1 MEEIDIKKK
10 IVRGAENLFTKYGVR
25 SISMDDIA
33 RHLSVSK
40 KTLYQHFEDKED
52 IVTTAVQ
59 AHIERIMGEF
69 DSIQSDAV
77 DAIDEL
83 SRISQCLK
91 RTMSEI
97 NPSLMFDLEKYH
109 PRAWNVWVES
119 KKKFIHE
126 SVIRNLKKGVEQG
139 FFRPELDLEI
149 MATIRMEMVQLA
161 FDDRVFSPSKFKIA
175 DVQLQLFE
183 HFVFGLLTE
192 KGRKKYL
199 KCKETQVEL
208 SNS

>member
-1 MEEIDIKKK
+1 MEDNEIKKK
-10 IVRGAENLFTKYGVR
+10 IIRGAETLFTKYGVR

-52 IVTTAVQ
+52 IVTMAVQ
-59 AHIERIMGEF
+59 SHIERIVGEF
-69 DSIQSDAV
+69 DKIQNEAT

-83 SRISQCLK
+83 SEVSKCLK
-91 RTMSEI
+91 RMMSEI

-109 PRAWNVWVES
+109 PRAWKVWVEN
-119 KKKFIHE
+119 KKHFIHD
-126 SVIRNLKKGVEQG
+126 SIIKNLKKGVEQG
-139 FFRPELDLEI
+139 FFRPELDLQI
-149 MATIRMEMVQLA
+149 MATMRIELVQLA
-161 FDDRVFSPSKFKIA
+161 FDDRVFPPSQFKVP
-175 DVQLQLFE
+175 DVQLQLFD

-199 KCKETQVEL
+199 KSKETQVEL
-208 SNS
+208 SNP

>member
-1 MEEIDIKKK
+1 MEDIDIKKK
-10 IVRGAENLFTKYGVR
+10 IIRGAETLFTKYGIR

-59 AHIERIMGEF
+59 SHIERIMGEF
-69 DSIQSDAV
+69 DAQQATAV
-77 DAIDEL
+77 DAIDEIAK
-83 SRISQCLK
+83 ISQCLK

-109 PRAWNVWVES
+109 PRAWSVWVEN
-119 KKKFIHE
+119 KKKFIRE
-126 SVIRNLKKGVEQG
+126 SVIRNLKRGVEEG
-139 FFRPELDLEI
+139 SFRPEMDLEI
-149 MATIRMEMVQLA
+149 MATMRMELVQLA
-161 FDDRVFSPSKFKIA
+161 FDDRIFPTSHFKVT
-175 DVQLQLFE
+175 DVQLQIFE

>member
-10 IVRGAENLFTKYGVR
+10 IIRGAETLFTKYGIR

-52 IVTTAVQ
+52 IVTTTVQ

-69 DSIQSDAV
+69 DALQATAV
-77 DAIDEL
+77 DAIDE
-83 SRISQCLK
+83 IAKVSQCLK

-109 PRAWNVWVES
+109 PRAWSVWVEN
-119 KKKFIHE
+119 KKKFIRE
-126 SVIRNLKKGVEQG
+126 SVIRNLKRGVEEG
-139 FFRPELDLEI
+139 SFRPEMDLEI
-149 MATIRMEMVQLA
+149 MATMRMELVQLA
-161 FDDRVFSPSKFKIA
+161 FDDRIFPTSQFKIP
-175 DVQLQLFE
+175 DVQLQIFE

>member
-1 MEEIDIKKK
+1 MEDNEIKKK
-10 IVRGAENLFTKYGVR
+10 IIRGAETLFTKYGVR

-52 IVTTAVQ
+52 IVTMAVQ
-59 AHIERIMGEF
+59 SHIERIMGEF
-69 DSIQSDAV
+69 DLIQSSAV

-83 SRISQCLK
+83 SKASACLK

-109 PRAWNVWVES
+109 PRAWSVWVDS
-119 KKKFIHE
+119 KKKFIRE
-126 SVIRNLKKGVEQG
+126 SVIRNLKKGVQEG
-139 FFRPELDLEI
+139 YFRAELDLEI
-149 MATIRMEMVQLA
+149 MATIRMELVQLA
-161 FDDRVFSPSKFKIA
+161 FDDGIFPRAQFNLT
-175 DVQLQLFE
+175 DVQVQLFD

-208 SNS
+208 SNP

>member
-1 MEEIDIKKK
+1 MEDNDIKKK
-10 IVRGAENLFTKYGVR
+10 IIRGAENLFTKYGVR

-59 AHIERIMGEF
+59 SHIERIMGEF
-69 DSIQSDAV
+69 DTIQSGAA

-83 SRISQCLK
+83 SRISLCLK

-109 PRAWNVWVES
+109 PRAWSVWVES
-119 KKKFIHE
+119 KKKFIRE
-126 SVIRNLKKGVEQG
+126 SVIRNLKKGVEEG

-149 MATIRMEMVQLA
+149 MATMRMEMVQLA
-161 FDDRVFSPSKFKIA
+161 FDDRVFSPSNFKIA

-183 HFVFGLLTE
+183 HFVFGLLTD

-199 KCKETQVEL
+199 KCKENQVEL

>member
-1 MEEIDIKKK
+1 MEDNEIKKK
-10 IVRGAENLFTKYGVR
+10 IIRGAETLFTKYGVR

-52 IVTTAVQ
+52 IVTMAVQ
-59 AHIERIMGEF
+59 SHIERIMGEF
-69 DSIQSDAV
+69 DLIQSSAI

-83 SRISQCLK
+83 SKISKCLK
-91 RTMSEI
+91 RMMSEI

-109 PRAWNVWVES
+109 PRAWGVWVDN
-119 KKKFIHE
+119 KKKFIRE
-126 SVIRNLKKGVEQG
+126 SVIRNLKKGVEEG
-139 FFRPELDLEI
+139 YFRVELDLEI
-149 MATIRMEMVQLA
+149 MATMRMELVQLA
-161 FDDRVFSPSKFKIA
+161 FDDRVFPPSQFNVP

-208 SNS
+208 TNP

>member
-1 MEEIDIKKK
+1 MEDIDIKKK
-10 IVRGAENLFTKYGVR
+10 IIRGAETLFTKYGVR

-52 IVTTAVQ
+52 IVTMAVQ
-59 AHIERIMGEF
+59 SHIERIMGEF
-69 DSIQSDAV
+69 DALQATAV

-83 SRISQCLK
+83 SKISQCLK

-109 PRAWNVWVES
+109 PRAWSVWVEN
-119 KKKFIHE
+119 KKKFIKE
-126 SVIRNLKKGVEQG
+126 SVIRNLKRGVEEG
-139 FFRPELDLEI
+139 SFRPELNLEI
-149 MATIRMEMVQLA
+149 MATMRMELVQLA
-161 FDDRVFSPSKFKIA
+161 FDDRIFPSSHFKIA
-175 DVQLQLFE
+175 DVQLQIFE

-192 KGRKKYL
+192 KGRIKYQ

>member
-1 MEEIDIKKK
+1 MEDTNIKKK
-10 IVRGAENLFTKYGVR
+10 IIRGAENLFTKYGVR

-33 RHLSVSK
+33 RHLAVSK
-40 KTLYQHFEDKED
+40 KTLYQHFEDKEE
-52 IVTTAVQ
+52 IVTIAVQ
-59 AHIERIMGEF
+59 SHIERIMAEF
-69 DSIQSDAV
+69 DAV
-77 DAIDEL
+77 QNAASDAIDEIA
-83 SRISQCLK
+83 RISQCLK

-109 PRAWNVWVES
+109 PRAWNVWVEN
-119 KKKFIHE
+119 KKKFIRE
-126 SVIRNLKKGVEQG
+126 SVIRNLKRGVEEG
-139 FFRPELDLEI
+139 YFRPELDLEI
-149 MATIRMEMVQLA
+149 VATMRMELVQLA
-161 FDDRVFSPSKFKIA
+161 FDDRVFPTSQFKITE
-175 DVQLQLFE
+175 VQLQLFE

>member
-1 MEEIDIKKK
+1 
-10 IVRGAENLFTKYGVR
+10 
-25 SISMDDIA
+25 MDDIA

-52 IVTTAVQ
+52 IVTSAVQ
-59 AHIERIMGEF
+59 SHIERIMGEF
-69 DSIQSDAV
+69 DALQSSSV

-83 SRISQCLK
+83 SKISQCLK

-109 PRAWNVWVES
+109 PRAWSVWVEN
-119 KKKFIHE
+119 KKKFIRD
-126 SVIRNLKKGVEQG
+126 SVISNLRRGVEEG
-139 FFRPELDLEI
+139 SFRPELDLEI
-149 MATIRMEMVQLA
+149 MATIRMEVVQLA
-161 FDDRVFSPSKFKIA
+161 FDDRIFPSSRFKIT
-175 DVQLQLFE
+175 DVQMQLFE

-208 SNS
+208 SNP

>member
-10 IVRGAENLFTKYGVR
+10 IIRGAENLFTKYGVR

-52 IVTTAVQ
+52 IVTTTVQ
-59 AHIERIMGEF
+59 SHIERIMGQF
-69 DSIQSDAV
+69 DAIQSDAV

-91 RTMSEI
+91 RTMSEV

-119 KKKFIHE
+119 KKKFIRE
-126 SVIRNLKKGVEQG
+126 SVIRNLKKGVEEG

-149 MATIRMEMVQLA
+149 MATMRMEMVQLA
-161 FDDRVFSPSKFKIA
+161 FDDRVFSPSHFKIA

>member
-1 MEEIDIKKK
+1 MEDNEIRKK
-10 IVRGAENLFTKYGVR
+10 IIRGAETLFTKYGVR

-59 AHIERIMGEF
+59 SHIERIMGEF
-69 DSIQSDAV
+69 DLIQSSAI

-83 SRISQCLK
+83 SKISKCLK

-97 NPSLMFDLEKYH
+97 NPSLMFDLQKYH
-109 PRAWNVWVES
+109 PRAWAVWEDN
-119 KKKFIHE
+119 KKKFIRE
-126 SVIRNLKKGVEQG
+126 SVIRNLKKGVEEG
-139 FFRPELDLEI
+139 YFRTDLDLEI
-149 MATIRMEMVQLA
+149 MATMRMELVQLA
-161 FDDRVFSPSKFKIA
+161 FDDRVFPPSQFKIA
-175 DVQLQLFE
+175 DVQVQLFE

-208 SNS
+208 TNP